1 MNRSPFWKSSS
12 GTKKHQKL
20 ERHVTIECILL
31 IRRLKLDFI
40 LQVTLMME
48 EERKKTQ
55 SEVKNSLPEGTQQT
69 TQNGS
74 IPPVSALLKNWMKL
88 TLFNQSIAS
97 R

>member
-1 MNRSPFWKSSS
+1 
-12 GTKKHQKL
+12 
-20 ERHVTIECILL
+20 
-31 IRRLKLDFI
+31 
-40 LQVTLMME
+40 ME

-74 IPPVSALLKNWMKL
+74 ILAVSALLKNWMKL